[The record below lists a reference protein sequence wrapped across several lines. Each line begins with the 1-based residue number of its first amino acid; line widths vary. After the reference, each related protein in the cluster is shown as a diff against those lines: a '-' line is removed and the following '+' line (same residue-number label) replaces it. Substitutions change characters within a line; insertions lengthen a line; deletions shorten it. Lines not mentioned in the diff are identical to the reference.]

1 VTKENAASRS
11 CFPLER
17 RRPDKSNMPRI
28 YRSPAD
34 LAFDGVYLI
43 KERGRIGSR
52 GRIMAE
58 HQEFETLTL
67 LCDDLD

>member
-1 VTKENAASRS
+1 
-11 CFPLER
+11 
-17 RRPDKSNMPRI
+17 MPRI